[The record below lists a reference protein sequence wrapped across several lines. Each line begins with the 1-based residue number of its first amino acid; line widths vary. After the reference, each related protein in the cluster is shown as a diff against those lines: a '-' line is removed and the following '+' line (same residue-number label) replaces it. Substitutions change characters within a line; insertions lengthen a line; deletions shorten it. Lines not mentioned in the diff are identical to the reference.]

1 MTEQKQIDIYGNEND
16 PVPDAKKGRPKYAS
30 MQSLHGITEGKT
42 CKTCE
47 HLIYNHWNGKNYY
60 KCELW
65 HISNSAATDIRL
77 KNKACGKYE
86 EVKNACN

>member
-1 MTEQKQIDIYGNEND
+1 MAKQIDIYGNLTEL
-16 PVPDAKKGRPKYAS
+16 PPEPKKGGRKKYAS
-30 MQSLHGITEGKT
+30 MQSLHGVTEGKT
-42 CKTCE
+42 CKTCN
-47 HLIYNHWNGKNYY
+47 HLLCYENWNSKRFY

-86 EVKNACN
+86 EETQ